1 MTQEQINERYLE
13 SLLQLIEL
21 EGKLKGYYERD
32 NQSVFFWE
40 FHSYISDLEIK
51 ARRTDG
57 ERKITALNHVKKLKE
72 ICNVYHD
79 LYMKS
84 IVFKIKHDKLQKENY
99 ELALRVSDLQSEL
112 DKINQMNNF

>member
-1 MTQEQINERYLE
+1 MNAEQINERYLE

-32 NQSVFFWE
+32 NQSIFFWE
-40 FHSYISDLEIK
+40 FHAYISDLEIK
-51 ARRTDG
+51 ARKVEG
-57 ERKITALNHVKKLKE
+57 ERKLNALEHVKKLKE

-84 IVFKIKHDKLQKENY
+84 IVFKIKHDKLQQENH
-99 ELALRVSDLQSEL
+99 ELALRVSDLQKEL